1 MNLKSEIDYF
11 SDLRLIDKARLLN
24 LFLHE
29 LAEEARGTYGP
40 GSEQVHDGAHLR
52 FVNELVHRL
61 TRVIEQLMAEDAAR
75 PADDVLMRMLL
86 SPRADKIAE
95 RLVFNA
101 YRRAIQGFESFD
113 TTVLMGGT

>member
-1 MNLKSEIDYF
+1 MNMQSEIDYF
-11 SDLRLIDKARLLN
+11 TELRPIDKARLLN

-29 LAEEARGTYGP
+29 LAQEARSTYGP
-40 GSEQVHDGAHLR
+40 GSEQVHDTAHLR

-61 TRVIEQLMAEDAAR
+61 TRVVEQLMAEDAAR
-75 PADDVLMRMLL
+75 PPDDVVLRMLL
-86 SPRADKIAE
+86 SPRADKVAE

-113 TTVLMGGT
+113 TTVLMGS

>member
-1 MNLKSEIDYF
+1 MNLQSEIEYF
-11 SDLRLIDKARLLN
+11 SELRLIDKARLLN

-29 LAEEARGTYGP
+29 LADGARATYGP
-40 GSEQVHDGAHLR
+40 GIDQVHDPVHLR

-61 TRVIEQLMAEDAAR
+61 TRVIEQLMAEDEAR
-75 PADDVLMRMLL
+75 PPDDVVLRMLL
-86 SPRADKIAE
+86 APRVDKVAE

-113 TTVLMGGT
+113 TTVLMG